1 MEYNN
6 KRILEVKNLSVRFK
20 TRDGSIDAVKSISF
34 SIDPGKT
41 LALVGESG
49 SGKSV
54 TARSILQL
62 LPYQIATHSLDS
74 SIKLNG
80 KELIGLNKSQM
91 NNIRGNL
98 VSMVFQEPMTS
109 LNPYQRVGDQVDE
122 ILIVHKN
129 FRKKDARSRTLSF
142 LDQVRMQDPELQ
154 ANSYPHQ
161 LSGGQR
167 QRVMIAMALANEPD
181 LLIADEPTTALDV
194 TVEKALLELLL
205 ELQKQLGMSI
215 LYITHDLNVVQKF
228 ANDVCVMKEGEIVE
242 SGKVEKVFA
251 EPNHSYTR
259 KLLDS
264 LPKPK
269 AQLKILPEEPLL
281 KAKNLEVNYLT
292 QKRFLKRKNKYF
304 RAVKDLD
311 IEVYYGSTTGLVGES
326 GSGKSTLAR
335 ALLGLEKSEG
345 FIAFEGKDL
354 NTLNQKEKRFMKKDL
369 QIVFQDPYGSLSPRK
384 TIGEIVGEGLKV
396 HEKGISK
403 SEKESRILEALSE
416 VELENSFFYRFPHE
430 LSGGQRQRVAIARA
444 IILKPKLILLDEP
457 TSALDVSIQMQIIKL
472 LSSLQEKHHLS
483 YLCISHDL
491 RVIRALSDLVYVM
504 KGGVV
509 VEHGM
514 ADQVFNEPNNEY
526 TRQLIG
532 AINI

>member
-1 MEYNN
+1 MN
-6 KRILEVKNLSVRFK
+6 
-20 TRDGSIDAVKSISF
+20 
-34 SIDPGKT
+34 
-41 LALVGESG
+41 
-49 SGKSV
+49 
-54 TARSILQL
+54 
-62 LPYQIATHSLDS
+62 THDFTHTPP
-74 SIKLNG
+74 
-80 KELIGLNKSQM
+80 Q
-91 NNIRGNL
+91 GNL
-98 VSMVFQEPMTS
+98 
-109 LNPYQRVGDQVDE
+109 
-122 ILIVHKN
+122 
-129 FRKKDARSRTLSF
+129 
-142 LDQVRMQDPELQ
+142 
-154 ANSYPHQ
+154 
-161 LSGGQR
+161 
-167 QRVMIAMALANEPD
+167 
-181 LLIADEPTTALDV
+181 
-194 TVEKALLELLL
+194 
-205 ELQKQLGMSI
+205 
-215 LYITHDLNVVQKF
+215 
-228 ANDVCVMKEGEIVE
+228 
-242 SGKVEKVFA
+242 
-251 EPNHSYTR
+251 
-259 KLLDS
+259 
-264 LPKPK
+264 
-269 AQLKILPEEPLL
+269 PLL

-504 KGGVV
+504 KDGVV

-514 ADQVFNEPNNEY
+514 ADKVFNEPENDY
-526 TRQLIG
+526 TKQLIG
-532 AINI
+532 AINL

>member
-1 MEYNN
+1 MEQHS
-6 KRILEVKNLSVRFK
+6 KRILEIRNLSVGFK
-20 TRDGSIDAVKSISF
+20 LREGSFEAVKSISF
-34 SIDPGKT
+34 SIDLGTT

-54 TARSILQL
+54 TALSILQL
-62 LPYQIATHSLDS
+62 LPYHIATHSLDS

-80 KELIGLNKSQM
+80 KELIGLSKRQM
-91 NNIRGNL
+91 NNIRGNS
-98 VSMVFQEPMTS
+98 VAMVFQEPMTS
-109 LNPYQRVGDQVDE
+109 LNPYQKVGDQIDE
-122 ILIVHKN
+122 MLIVHKN
-129 FRKKDARSRTLSF
+129 FRKKDARSKTLSF
-142 LDQVRMQDPELQ
+142 LKQVRIHDPE
-154 ANSYPHQ
+154 AKVNSYPHQ

-194 TVEKALLELLL
+194 TVEKALLELLS
-205 ELQKQLGMSI
+205 ELQKQMGMSI
-215 LYITHDLNVVQKF
+215 LYITHDLKVVERF
-228 ANDVCVMKEGEIVE
+228 AKDVCVMKEGEIVE
-242 SGKVEKVFA
+242 SGKVKKVFT
-251 EPNHSYTR
+251 EPNHSYTK

-269 AQLKILPEEPLL
+269 IKLKRLGEPLL
-281 KAKNLEVNYLT
+281 KAKNLEVRYLT
-292 QKRFLKRKNKYF
+292 HKSFMKRTNKYF
-304 RAVKDLD
+304 RAVKELS
-311 IEVYYGSTTGLVGES
+311 IEVYSGSTTGLVGES
-326 GSGKSTLAR
+326 GSGKSSLAR

-345 FIAFEGKDL
+345 LITFEGKNL
-354 NTLNQKEKRFMKKDL
+354 GSLNQKERRFVKKDL
-369 QIVFQDPYGSLSPRK
+369 QIVFQDPYGSLSPRQ

-396 HEKGISK
+396 HEHGISK
-403 SEKESRILEALSE
+403 SKKEFRILSALSE
-416 VELENSFFYRFPHE
+416 VELDDSYFYRFPHE

-472 LSSLQEKHHLS
+472 LSSLQEKHNLS

-504 KGGVV
+504 KDGVV

-526 TRQLIG
+526 TKQLIS
-532 AINI
+532 ATTA

>member
-1 MEYNN
+1 MEYHN
-6 KRILEVKNLSVRFK
+6 KRILEVKNLSVGFK
-20 TRDGSIDAVKSISF
+20 TRDGSVDAVKSINF
-34 SIDPGKT
+34 SIDSGKT

-62 LPYQIATHSLDS
+62 LPYKIATHSLDS

-80 KELIGLNKSQM
+80 KELIGLKKSQM
-91 NNIRGNL
+91 NNIRGNS

-129 FRKKDARSRTLSF
+129 FRKNHARSKTLSF
-142 LDQVRMQDPELQ
+142 LDQVKMQDPELQ

-167 QRVMIAMALANEPD
+167 QRVMIAMALANQPD

-205 ELQKQLGMSI
+205 ELQQQLGMSI

-242 SGKVEKVFA
+242 SGKVEEVFS
-251 EPNHSYTR
+251 EPNHLYTR

-269 AQLKILPEEPLL
+269 THLKMPEESLL
-281 KAKNLEVNYLT
+281 KAKKLEVNYLT
-292 QKRFLKRKNKYF
+292 HKIFLKRKNKYF

-416 VELENSFFYRFPHE
+416 VELENSFFYRVPHE

-504 KGGVV
+504 KDGVV

-514 ADQVFNEPNNEY
+514 ADKVFNEPENDY
-526 TRQLIG
+526 TKQLIG
-532 AINI
+532 AINL